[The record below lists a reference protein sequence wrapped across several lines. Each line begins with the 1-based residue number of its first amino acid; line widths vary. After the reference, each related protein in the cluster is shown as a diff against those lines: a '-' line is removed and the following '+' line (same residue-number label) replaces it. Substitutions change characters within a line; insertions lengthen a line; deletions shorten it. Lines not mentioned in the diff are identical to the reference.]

1 MERPQPAEFEVGRKT
16 IRNAIRQQL
25 VDFGMTVM
33 EYHEQVMGPDD
44 APKWLI
50 VEVVADNGRKADVT
64 FNREQVEEC
73 TVSIDGDGV
82 LFAIQNLAKKLKV
95 LDSRRE
101 LVAS

>member
-1 MERPQPAEFEVGRKT
+1 
-16 IRNAIRQQL
+16 
-25 VDFGMTVM
+25 
-33 EYHEQVMGPDD
+33 
-44 APKWLI
+44 
-50 VEVVADNGRKADVT
+50 VVADNGRKADVT